1 MHARRMPFMTP
12 ALFLVFAFS
21 AASVAENA
29 APLPAPLPAPGSP
42 SKPPAKSNS
51 SDDDRDLRYLRFL
64 NKGSQLKEL
73 AELLTRAG
81 TNCPSPALDAEGVG
95 PVAATVWYVDCKD
108 GWHIDINYG
117 GNTLVMDG
125 KVDFQDLT
133 R

>member
-21 AASVAENA
+21 AASAAENA

-64 NKGSQLKEL
+64 NKGSQPKEL
-73 AELLTRAG
+73 AEAG
-81 TNCPSPALDAEGVG
+81 TPTLTT
-95 PVAATVWYVDCKD
+95 AT
-108 GWHIDINYG
+108 IP
-117 GNTLVMDG
+117 
-125 KVDFQDLT
+125 
-133 R
+133 

>member
-1 MHARRMPFMTP
+1 VSDDAITTTRMGGAAMHARRMPFMTP

-64 NKGSQLKEL
+64 NKGSQPKEL
-73 AELLTRAG
+73 AEAG
-81 TNCPSPALDAEGVG
+81 TPTLTT
-95 PVAATVWYVDCKD
+95 AT
-108 GWHIDINYG
+108 IP
-117 GNTLVMDG
+117 
-125 KVDFQDLT
+125 
-133 R
+133 